1 MIMEKSKI
9 QKFVEGLVNSELTD
23 SQQSVVL
30 STDVESIGAG
40 DNSGCK
46 NSYAGAC
53 KGDNSKCT
61 NYGSA
66 CKHGYNTECKNSN
79 KPLPGDLTPG
89 QTQIGNAEKP

>member
-9 QKFVEGLVNSELTD
+9 QKFVEGLANSELTD

-30 STDVESIGAG
+30 STDAESIGAG

-61 NYGSA
+61 NYGNA
-66 CKHGYNTECKNSN
+66 CVEGTNPYCEN
-79 KPLPGDLTPG
+79 KPNPGDLTPG
-89 QTQIGNAEKP
+89 QSQIGNAEKP

>member
-9 QKFVEGLVNSELTD
+9 QKFVEGLMNSELTD
-23 SQQSVVL
+23 SQQSIVL

-40 DNSGCK
+40 NNSGCK

-61 NYGSA
+61 NYGNA
-66 CKHGYNTECKNSN
+66 CVDGTNPDCEN
-79 KPLPGDLTPG
+79 KPNPGDLTPG
-89 QTQIGNAEKP
+89 ESQIGNAEKP

>member
-9 QKFVEGLVNSELTD
+9 QKFVEGLANSELTD

-30 STDVESIGAG
+30 STDAESIGAG

-46 NSYAGAC
+46 NSYAEAC
-53 KGDNSKCT
+53 NGDNSRCT
-61 NYGSA
+61 NYGDA
-66 CKHGYNTECKNSN
+66 CVRGTNPECEN
-79 KPLPGDLTPG
+79 KPLPGGLTPG